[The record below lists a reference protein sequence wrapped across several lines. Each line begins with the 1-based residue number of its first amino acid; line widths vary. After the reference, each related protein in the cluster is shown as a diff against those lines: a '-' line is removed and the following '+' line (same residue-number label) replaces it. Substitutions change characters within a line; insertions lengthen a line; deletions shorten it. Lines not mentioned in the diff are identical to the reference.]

1 MSNHN
6 DMHKLIEVI
15 GVQLGQLGV
24 EAAQNLRAEHWMAH
38 LQELYDRGTFNHLA
52 TGVFEEF
59 QNKGYMQK
67 LAEELENG
75 DNIQQGLEILKKLLE
90 QASKFL

>member
-6 DMHKLIEVI
+6 DMHKLIATI
-15 GVQLGQLGV
+15 GVELGKLSV
-24 EAAQNLRAEHWMAH
+24 EVAKDLRTEHWMAH

-75 DNIQQGLEILKKLLE
+75 DNVQQGLEILKKVLE

>member
-1 MSNHN
+1 MSNHS
-6 DMHKLIEVI
+6 DMHRLIAVI
-15 GVQLGQLGV
+15 GLQLGQLGA
-24 EAAQNLRAEHWMAH
+24 ETAQNFHAEHWIAH

-75 DNIQQGLEILKKLLE
+75 NNVQQALEILKKVLE
-90 QASKFL
+90 QASKLL